1 VVEVVVSFTLDAM
14 PGKQM
19 SIDAELR
26 AGHIDHNEAR
36 RRRTA
41 LARESQL
48 FGSMDGAMKFVNV
61 PRLPIRAGAR
71 RFAFLH
77 G

>member
-1 VVEVVVSFTLDAM
+1 M

-48 FGSMDGAMKFVNV
+48 FGSMDGVCTGSPMSTVGRSSANV
-61 PRLPIRAGAR
+61 G
-71 RFAFLH
+71 
-77 G
+77 